1 MTLIS
6 LFGCYD
12 MNTLSVKPSTTTVT
26 YGRDSGTSDKDAKND
41 VLTDTEKESW
51 TIKQVFKWEQI
62 MERMIIS
69 IIAAALLGLGAW
81 NLNQTFNLSI
91 EIESIKG
98 KIEVVEKGMKQ
109 LRNMIS
115 KDRQKDK
122 KKKNN
127 N

>member
-1 MTLIS
+1 
-6 LFGCYD
+6 
-12 MNTLSVKPSTTTVT
+12 
-26 YGRDSGTSDKDAKND
+26 
-41 VLTDTEKESW
+41 
-51 TIKQVFKWEQI
+51 
-62 MERMIIS
+62 MERMVIS

-122 KKKNN
+122 EIMDQHRELFNLLESGSSSN
-127 N
+127 SSYSYGD

>member
-1 MTLIS
+1 MAIIS
-6 LFGCYD
+6 LYGCYD
-12 MNTLSVKPSTTTVT
+12 MNTLSVKPSTTTIT
-26 YGRDSGTSDKDAKND
+26 YGKDTGTSDKDAKND

-51 TIKQVFKWEQI
+51 TIKQVFKWEQL

-98 KIEVVEKGMKQ
+98 KIEVVEKSMKQ
-109 LRNMIS
+109 LRNMIA

-122 KKKNN
+122 KKKKNN
-127 N
+127 